1 MTELRMIYQL
11 KPYLD
16 ALLAERMSSW
26 ALLSIL
32 YLLAGLFVRSWF
44 IGPLF
49 SSLKELERPISKNLR
64 GQYLKKSLLGWIF
77 FLLPLALFLLLGRGN
92 SLGFPVNDNLVIAS
106 AAACFIFSIFLH
118 LTAFGLAAVFTT
130 KKISETQEKKLF
142 EA

>member
-1 MTELRMIYQL
+1 MIYQL
-11 KPYLD
+11 RPYLD
-16 ALLAERMSSW
+16 ALLAERLSSW

-49 SSLKELERPISKNLR
+49 SSLKELERPINKHLR
-64 GQYLKKSLLGWIF
+64 GQYLKKSMMGWIF
-77 FLLPLALFLLLGRGN
+77 FLLPLAFFLLLGRQE
-92 SLGFPVNDNLVIAS
+92 SLPVKVHDNIVIA
-106 AAACFIFSIFLH
+106 AAAASFVFSLMLH
-118 LTAFGLAAVFTT
+118 MMAFGLASVATV

>member
-1 MTELRMIYQL
+1 MIYQL
-11 KPYLD
+11 KPHLD

-44 IGPLF
+44 VGPLF
-49 SSLKELERPISKNLR
+49 SSLKQLEKPIAKHLR
-64 GQYLKKSLLGWIF
+64 GQYLKKSFTGWIF
-77 FLLPLALFLLLGRGN
+77 FLLPLGFFLLLGRRD
-92 SLGFPVNDNLVIAS
+92 LLPPAVNDNIVIACAVGS
-106 AAACFIFSIFLH
+106 FIFSILLH
-118 LTAFGLAAVFTT
+118 LTAFGLASAVTL